1 MVCDKIINKDEIS
14 FSLSMILEKSG
25 LMKLLKSL
33 RDLIYNSKGE
43 NIQEKENKY
52 DSIKNVIEES
62 IKKLNKKNVF
72 NKIKLSD
79 ESKFGILQG
88 ILNSKETNS
97 SKFCEQ
103 LSEIIVDKSE
113 FKKKIFGLL
122 SNRISDIPIELFLIH
137 ENRKFTKS
145 IIESFIDYLKRNNI
159 IKK

>member
-1 MVCDKIINKDEIS
+1 
-14 FSLSMILEKSG
+14 MI
-25 LMKLLKSL
+25 KLLKSL

-79 ESKFGILQG
+79 ESKFRILQG

-159 IKK
+159 IKNNNKDGLYDEIDYQLQSIYQKIDL